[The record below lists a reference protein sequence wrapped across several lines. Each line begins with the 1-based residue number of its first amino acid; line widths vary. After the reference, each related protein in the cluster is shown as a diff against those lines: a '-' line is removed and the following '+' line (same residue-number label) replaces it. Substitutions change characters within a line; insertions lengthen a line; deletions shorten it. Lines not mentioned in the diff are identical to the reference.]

1 MAKSSAVHRSSSPY
15 WTFSLVAV
23 AIVLVIALPLV
34 FWLGLWWLWAY
45 LIAIN
50 VATFALYGYDKAVA
64 GGEQTRVPER
74 VLHLAELLGGTPAAF
89 VGQRVFHH
97 KTQKSS
103 FQVKFWLIVVVQVLA
118 VLAIWWFGRG

>member
-1 MAKSSAVHRSSSPY
+1 M
-15 WTFSLVAV
+15 
-23 AIVLVIALPLV
+23 
-34 FWLGLWWLWAY
+34 
-45 LIAIN
+45 IAIN
-50 VATFALYGYDKAVA
+50 VATFVLYGYDKAVA

-118 VLAIWWFGRG
+118 VLAIWWFSRA